1 MTQTCYWCLEF
12 GHSYCNFF
20 YFYLNLHHNSAKHG
34 NPHKITPLQTQ
45 KSNSVHEKSEEFD
58 VISAKILPSEEGDT
72 ARDPTEATLWVERVD
87 TEGEKVDTEVETVD
101 TEEIF
106 S

>member
-34 NPHKITPLQTQ
+34 NPHKITPFQTQ

-58 VISAKILPSEEGDT
+58 VKSAKILPSEEGET
-72 ARDPTEATLWVERVD
+72 ARVPTEATWWVERI
-87 TEGEKVDTEVETVD
+87 DTEVERIDTEVEKVD

>member
-1 MTQTCYWCLEF
+1 MQ
-12 GHSYCNFF
+12 
-20 YFYLNLHHNSAKHG
+20 
-34 NPHKITPLQTQ
+34 
-45 KSNSVHEKSEEFD
+45 EKSEEFD
-58 VISAKILPSEEGDT
+58 VISVKILPSEEGDT